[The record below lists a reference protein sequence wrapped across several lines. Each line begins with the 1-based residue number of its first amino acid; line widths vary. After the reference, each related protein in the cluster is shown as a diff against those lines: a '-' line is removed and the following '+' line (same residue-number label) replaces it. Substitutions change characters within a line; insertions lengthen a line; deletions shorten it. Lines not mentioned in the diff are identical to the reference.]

1 MSRISLAFALILLL
15 SAAAFAEPLKIVTL
29 SYPPYEFM
37 EDGKVKGVA
46 TRVVRE
52 VFQRMDVEIEIELLE
67 WADALEAVRTGE
79 ADAIYTAF
87 RTPEREEFLVYPTTE
102 LVGQVTSLFVREGS
116 AIDYNGDLVPLAKY
130 SFGVVE
136 KVSYGSFFDAAVEHG
151 IIDKLIVSRNGEQS
165 VRRFLAGESDILVS
179 NWLEA
184 WTILDKLNRKDG
196 VRALSPPLQNI
207 PSYLAFSK
215 KSEHLDLVPGFEEA
229 LRSIRLDGTYG
240 KLFKLN

>member
-1 MSRISLAFALILLL
+1 MSRISLAFALVLFL

-29 SYPPYEFM
+29 SYPPYEYM
-37 EDGKVKGVA
+37 EDGEVKGVA

-52 VFQRMDVEIEIELLE
+52 VFQRMDVEIEIELMA
-67 WADALEAVRTGE
+67 WADALDAVRVGE

-87 RTPEREEFLVYPTTE
+87 RTPEREEYLVYPNTE
-102 LVGQVTSLFVREGS
+102 LVGQMTSLFVREGS

-130 SFGVVE
+130 TFGVVE
-136 KVSYGSFFDAAVEHG
+136 QVSYGSFFDAAVEHG

-184 WTILDKLNRKDG
+184 WTILAEMGRKDG
-196 VRALSPPLQNI
+196 VRALSPPLQNV

-215 KSEHLDLVPGFEEA
+215 KSEHLDLVRSFETA
-229 LRSIRLDGTYG
+229 LSEIRIDGTYG